1 MPAATQNVV
10 HPDEVEPRREGS
22 AEVRTTFHPGNGCE
36 RLEQRVVRFAPGRSE
51 QRALDGRQELLYVV
65 SGRGAIEVNGERH
78 PLEPDTGVF
87 LATGDRYA
95 VEADPELFVVSVF
108 APAETE
114 APDDRRT
121 IVRLAD
127 QPELVASEERRYRYL
142 INEDAGCFDV
152 TQFLGIV
159 DPSKAPLHSHSY
171 DEVGYII
178 EGEGF
183 AHIDYEELPLRPGS
197 CFHLAAE
204 QVHTIENSG
213 AGPMRILGVFHPSG
227 SPASRSYQDNKSA
240 AATS

>member
-22 AEVRTTFHPGNGCE
+22 AEVRTTFHPGNGCK
-36 RLEQRVVRFAPGRSE
+36 RLEQRIVRFAPGRSDD
-51 QRALDGRQELLYVV
+51 RASDGRQELLYVV

-78 PLEPDTGVF
+78 PLEADTGVF
-87 LATGDRYA
+87 VGAGERY
-95 VEADPELFVVSVF
+95 VIDVDDELLVVSVF
-108 APAETE
+108 APAEAE
-114 APDDRRT
+114 ARSERRT
-121 IVRLAD
+121 IVRFED

-152 TQFLGIV
+152 TQFVGIV

-178 EGEGF
+178 GGEGI
-183 AHIDYEELPLRPGS
+183 AHVDAEELPLRAGS
-197 CFHLAAE
+197 CFHLASE

-213 AGPMRILGVFHPSG
+213 TTPRRILGVFLPSG
-227 SPASRSYQDNKSA
+227 SPASRSHQENN
-240 AATS
+240 